1 MCSDG
6 DSKAL
11 QSQNTT
17 GLSTAEATSP
27 APLTGEQDSEP
38 AATLGRALNLSSLET
53 MQICLR
59 QPCPYGQSCN
69 EVHVN
74 RGISVSSP
82 KNKKILNFS

>member
-1 MCSDG
+1 M
-6 DSKAL
+6 
-11 QSQNTT
+11 
-17 GLSTAEATSP
+17 EATSL

-38 AATLGRALNLSSLET
+38 AATSGRALNLSSLET

-74 RGISVSSP
+74 RGIQKIK
-82 KNKKILNFS
+82 KNIEF